1 MNNTVFR
8 IFCVLVRMKPSLD
21 IRVPLKNGAKTVF
34 SHPIF
39 LLFGACIAVPKVLS
53 QFFLG
58 KNFDESGNIESL
70 QASMS
75 NVLPFDMTLFLLFAF
90 ATIVVGSFGII
101 ALVLLMNRQENHE
114 RFRVSSIG
122 KLALAR
128 VAPVIRLELLLIALA
143 VIVGVLV
150 TIPGDIALAQGLQG
164 LSRALTLSAI
174 GLMLSIFLLFFFLR
188 QYALL
193 YLSLT
198 NISLRDALENAARLF
213 RTYTKETF
221 LLGASLLFAELL
233 SFFILAVLF
242 YSLESFLEHAPSFSL
257 GGMFLEWAI
266 MIGALSFLE
275 AWSWTSWTSFFRMI
289 ALPKEPEPVLQKSET
304 VLQQESAIGLDKA

>member
-1 MNNTVFR
+1 
-8 IFCVLVRMKPSLD
+8 MKPSLD
-21 IRVPLKNGAKTVF
+21 IRVPLKNGAKAVF

-114 RFRVSSIG
+114 RFRVSLIG

-128 VAPVIRLELLLIALA
+128 VTPVIRLELLLIALA

-242 YSLESFLEHAPSFSL
+242 SSLEIFLEHVPSFSL
-257 GGMFLEWAI
+257 GGIFLEWAI

-275 AWSWTSWTSFFRMI
+275 AWSWTSWASFFRMI

-304 VLQQESAIGLDKA
+304 VLQQESVIGLDKA

>member
-1 MNNTVFR
+1 
-8 IFCVLVRMKPSLD
+8 MKPLLD
-21 IRVPLKNGAKTVF
+21 IRVPLKNGAKAIF
-34 SHPIF
+34 SHPIL

-53 QFFLG
+53 QFFLR

-70 QASMS
+70 QVNMS
-75 NVLPFDMTLFLLFAF
+75 NVLLFDTTLFLLFAF

-114 RFRVSSIG
+114 RFRVSLIG
-122 KLALAR
+122 RFALAR

-221 LLGASLLFAELL
+221 LLGAFLFFAELL
-233 SFFILAVLF
+233 SLFALATLF
-242 YSLESFLEHAPSFSL
+242 SFSESFLEHTPSFSL

-266 MIGALSFLE
+266 MIGTLSFLE

>member
-1 MNNTVFR
+1 
-8 IFCVLVRMKPSLD
+8 MKPSLD
-21 IRVPLKNGAKTVF
+21 IRVPLKNGAKAVF

-70 QASMS
+70 QANMS

-90 ATIVVGSFGII
+90 AVIVVGSFGII

-114 RFRVSSIG
+114 RFRVSLIG

-174 GLMLSIFLLFFFLR
+174 GLILSIFLLFFFLR

-275 AWSWTSWTSFFRMI
+275 AWSWTSWASFFRMI

-304 VLQQESAIGLDKA
+304 VLQQESVIGLDKA

>member
-1 MNNTVFR
+1 
-8 IFCVLVRMKPSLD
+8 
-21 IRVPLKNGAKTVF
+21 
-34 SHPIF
+34 
-39 LLFGACIAVPKVLS
+39 
-53 QFFLG
+53 
-58 KNFDESGNIESL
+58 
-70 QASMS
+70 MS

-114 RFRVSSIG
+114 RFRVSLIG

-128 VAPVIRLELLLIALA
+128 VTPVIRLELLLIALA

-150 TIPGDIALAQGLQG
+150 TIPGDIAFAQGLQG

-242 YSLESFLEHAPSFSL
+242 YSLEIFLEHVPSFSL
-257 GGMFLEWAI
+257 GGIFLEWAI

>member
-1 MNNTVFR
+1 
-8 IFCVLVRMKPSLD
+8 MKPSLD
-21 IRVPLKNGAKTVF
+21 IRVPLKNGAKAVF

-70 QASMS
+70 QANMS

-90 ATIVVGSFGII
+90 AVIVVGSFGII

-114 RFRVSSIG
+114 RFRVSLIG

-150 TIPGDIALAQGLQG
+150 TIPGDIALVQGLQG

-174 GLMLSIFLLFFFLR
+174 GLILSIFLLFFFCVSM
-188 QYALL
+188 
-193 YLSLT
+193 LSC
-198 NISLRDALENAARLF
+198 
-213 RTYTKETF
+213 TF
-221 LLGASLLFAELL
+221 L
-233 SFFILAVLF
+233 
-242 YSLESFLEHAPSFSL
+242 
-257 GGMFLEWAI
+257 
-266 MIGALSFLE
+266 
-275 AWSWTSWTSFFRMI
+275 
-289 ALPKEPEPVLQKSET
+289 
-304 VLQQESAIGLDKA
+304 